1 MSYAT
6 LDDLISRFDEAEIL
20 QLTDVDRSGTPDDE
34 KFSDAQADADAEI
47 DAALQ
52 GRYKLP
58 MVPVPRLLVRIACDL
73 MRESFY
79 TTAIP
84 DVVKDRAA
92 VARRLLAS
100 ISRGDTRLEAEAAVA
115 NSGATKSDARI
126 THRRRRMRWPGDHGG
141 GLC

>member
-6 LDDLISRFDEAEIL
+6 LADLYDRFGQDEIL
-20 QLTDVDRSGTPDDE
+20 QLTDVDRGGVPDE
-34 KFSDAQADADAEI
+34 ATVARAQADADAEI
-47 DAALQ
+47 DAALVA
-52 GRYKLP
+52 RYQLP
-58 MVPVPRLLVRIACDL
+58 LSPVPTILVRIACDL

-79 TTAIP
+79 TNSVP

-100 ISRGDTRLEAEAAVA
+100 IARGDTNLQAPAAA
-115 NSGATKSDARI
+115 AGAVKSDARI
-126 THRRRRMRWPGDHGG
+126 THRRQRMRWPSGQGG